1 VYEPAQDDPT
11 NLVPRPMLPVQRLGA
26 AVEVGLC
33 SGIPSQVVIITV
45 MQGFGMKLQT
55 GDGHLS
61 PPFIFALSLI
71 DAMLVVGLVA
81 LFLRSHHES
90 IRDVLFGKRH
100 LFTEAV
106 LGLALLP
113 AIFMFVVLVVFV
125 ILFVAP
131 QLHNVA
137 RNPLED
143 MLRTR
148 GDAMIFAVV
157 VTFAGGVREEV
168 QRGFILHRFG
178 GYLGGV
184 WSGLAM
190 YSVLFGLGHFEQ
202 GYDAMIATGLLGAVW
217 GVVYIVRRSI
227 VAPVVS
233 HAGFDLA
240 QLLKYFVFVG

>member
-1 VYEPAQDDPT
+1 
-11 NLVPRPMLPVQRLGA
+11 MLPARRLGA
-26 AVEVGLC
+26 AVEVALC

-71 DAMLVVGLVA
+71 DAMLVVGLVV

-90 IRDVLFGKRH
+90 IREVLFGKRR
-100 LFTEAV
+100 LFAEAL
-106 LGLALLP
+106 LGLAILP
-113 AIFMFVVLVVFV
+113 AIFMFVVLAVFV
-125 ILFVAP
+125 ILLVAP
-131 QLHNVA
+131 QLHNVV

-143 MLRTR
+143 MMRTR
-148 GDAMIFAVV
+148 GDAIIFAVV

-184 WSGLAM
+184 WWGLAL